1 MQIAELQAQIA
12 AMLRKQNDPSLANK
26 HARLIEQAERFRQLY
41 GDGEVHILRAPAR
54 INILGEHVDYVS
66 YMPTASLPFASRE
79 HEMVMLFRASPDHQV
94 RGASM
99 LAAYAPF
106 DFSLDDGDVPS
117 DAQPE
122 QSWTAYLF
130 NRAAPAPDWRN
141 YVKGAVYF
149 ACWKY
154 GRQINRGFDFLID
167 STIPPSGGASSSS
180 ALAVLVGASLRKVN
194 RIAYQ
199 LDELARDSS
208 QAEWYQGTRGGA
220 MDQTTICLARQNHAV
235 HITYPDGRARL
246 VPLPDAGFR
255 WVTFFSHPADKGRE
269 SMLAYNERSGVS
281 RLLIPAFIA
290 DWQHAQPARAEAWT
304 RALQGMKSDELA
316 ALDQLESLLLQL
328 PAEIALAEFKRRHP
342 QTFIEFKRAFP
353 ALAEGWHTRPLKLRD
368 RARHHVTEARRVVK
382 AARLLDETFNEQADK
397 TTARIDDAIKTT
409 RIDDAIKTT
418 RIDDAIKTTRIDSA
432 MHELGA
438 LINESHASLRDLYDV
453 CTPEVNR
460 LIEIVR
466 ADSQVYGARL
476 MGGGFGGNVLALTRA
491 ENVAA
496 LIERVQGEFYAPR
509 GRDGSGE
516 GAVMV
521 STPGNGLSAINP
533 LEDE

>member
-1 MQIAELQAQIA
+1 MQIAELQAKMA
-12 AMLRKQNDPSLANK
+12 ARLRKQTDPSLASK
-26 HARLIEQAERFRQLY
+26 CARLIKQAEQFRQLY
-41 GDGEVHILRAPAR
+41 GDGEVNILRAPAR

-66 YMPTASLPFASRE
+66 YLPTASLPFASRE
-79 HEMVMLFRASPDHQV
+79 HEMIMLFRASPGQQV

-106 DFSLDDGDVPS
+106 DFSFDDGGVPS
-117 DAQPE
+117 DAQLD

-130 NRAAPAPDWRN
+130 NRAAPAPDWSN

-149 ACWKY
+149 ARWKY
-154 GRQINRGFDFLID
+154 GRQINCGLDFLID
-167 STIPPSGGASSSS
+167 SRIPPSGGASSSS
-180 ALAVLVGASLRKVN
+180 ALAVLVGAGFREAN
-194 RIAYQ
+194 RLTYQ

-235 HITYPDGRARL
+235 HITYPDVRARL

-281 RLLIPAFIA
+281 RLLIPAVIA
-290 DWQHAQPARAEAWT
+290 EWQQSKPALAEVWT
-304 RALQGMKSDELA
+304 HALQEMNADELA
-316 ALDQLESLLLQL
+316 ALDKIESLLLEL
-328 PAEIALAEFKRRHP
+328 PAEIALVEFKQRNP
-342 QTFIEFKRAFP
+342 QAFIEFARAFP
-353 ALAEGWHTRPLKLRD
+353 ALAAVWRTRPLKLRD

-382 AARLLDETFNEQADK
+382 AAHLLRETFDESTNK
-397 TTARIDDAIKTT
+397 PTARIDDALKTT
-409 RIDDAIKTT
+409 QIDDALKTT
-418 RIDDAIKTTRIDSA
+418 QIDNA
-432 MHELGA
+432 MRELGS

-460 LIEIVR
+460 LIESVR

-491 ENVAA
+491 ENVVA
-496 LIERVQGEFYAPR
+496 LIERVQVEFYAPR

-521 STPGNGLSAINP
+521 STPGDGLSAINP
-533 LEDE
+533 TEDE

>member
-1 MQIAELQAQIA
+1 MQIAELQGQIA
-12 AMLRKQNDPSLANK
+12 AMLRKQNAPSLANK
-26 HARLIEQAERFRQLY
+26 RARLIEQAERFRQLY
-41 GDGEVHILRAPAR
+41 GDGEVHVLRAPAR
-54 INILGEHVDYVS
+54 INMLGEHVDYVS
-66 YMPTASLPFASRE
+66 YMPTASLPFGSRE
-79 HEMVMLFRASPDHQV
+79 HEMVMLFRASPDHHV

-99 LAAYAPF
+99 LAAYTRF
-106 DFSLDDGDVPS
+106 GFLLDDGDAPS

-130 NRAAPAPDWRN
+130 NRAVPAPDWSN

-154 GRQINRGFDFLID
+154 GQHINRGFDFLID

-208 QAEWYQGTRGGA
+208 LAEWYQGTRGGA

-235 HITYPDGRARL
+235 HITYPDAHARL

-269 SMLAYNERSGVS
+269 VMLAYNERSGVS

-290 DWQHAQPARAEAWT
+290 DWQHTQPARAEAWT

-316 ALDQLESLLLQL
+316 ALDQLESLLLQV

-353 ALAEGWHTRPLKLRD
+353 ALADVWHTRPLKLRD
-368 RARHHVTEARRVVK
+368 RARHHVSEARRVVK

-397 TTARIDDAIKTT
+397 TTARIDDVLKTT
-409 RIDDAIKTT
+409 RID
-418 RIDDAIKTTRIDSA
+418 RA

-491 ENVAA
+491 ENVGA
-496 LIERVQGEFYAPR
+496 LIERVQGEFYGPR